1 MKSWTQV
8 SAALAAVAA
17 IGLPAA
23 PASAQPAAAPVIDA
37 TTTLFCKDDT
47 GEIKLVQYVS
57 LGTVMRKFATRFD
70 FKLSVQANPMVL
82 TFSNPGDSPYFISYQ
97 AEPYRDDNGH
107 SGIALLSA
115 HLVLEN
121 TEETLNGTGMCFF
134 TAFGGGH

>member
-1 MKSWTQV
+1 MKSWTRV
-8 SAALAAVAA
+8 SAAVAA
-17 IGLPAA
+17 IGLPSA
-23 PASAQPAAAPVIDA
+23 PAGAQPAPAAIDA

-47 GEIKLVQYVS
+47 GEIKLVPYVS

-70 FKLSVQANPMVL
+70 FRLSVQASPMVL
-82 TFSNPGDSPYFISYQ
+82 TFSNPGESPYFISYK

-121 TEETLNGTGMCFF
+121 TEQTLDGTGMCFF